1 MIISVLAIILPTWNS
16 LAKNKCHWTNCKT
29 KIKWKNQNLGI
40 IVPVSLGS
48 NRAILTLKKVC
59 PLSLG
64 INRISLTWEQSCQ
77 CYSGIIVPVS
87 LGNNCASLISGPLRQ
102 THWGAIASLSLGN
115 NRASL
120 TWEKLCQST
129 WKQFFQPRLG
139 TIAPVSPQNKHASLT

>member
-29 KIKWKNQNLGI
+29 KIKWKNQNL
-40 IVPVSLGS
+40 LGN
-48 NRAILTLKKVC
+48 NRASV
-59 PLSLG
+59 
-64 INRISLTWEQSCQ
+64 TWEQSCHSHFEKSVSTLIGDQ
-77 CYSGIIVPVS
+77 SHQSHLGTIMPVL